1 MFDHTFSMGMRILTA
16 CMLALLV
23 VATPVAVADCEP
35 CTPAQRQAEYDEI
48 VARYRAA
55 VEQARQ
61 GGYQCAADPDYD
73 DPGDGNHAR
82 PGNCADWAWTTW
94 SALVTKQWA
103 CWDVMRIRARH
114 KFAFWVYHQFVYIRP
129 RCGGE
134 RIFLDP
140 YTTGRPDRW
149 REDAFP
155 DRDGFW
161 GGWIYYPVGR
171 HPAGSP
177 AITPQ

>member
-1 MFDHTFSMGMRILTA
+1 MRSQSTSHGTA
-16 CMLALLV
+16 TGGGP
-23 VATPVAVADCEP
+23 ATCAAVASSS
-35 CTPAQRQAEYDEI
+35 
-48 VARYRAA
+48 
-55 VEQARQ
+55 
-61 GGYQCAADPDYD
+61 ADRR
-73 DPGDGNHAR
+73 GRTA
-82 PGNCADWAWTTW
+82 TW

-171 HPAGSP
+171 HLAGSP